1 MMLQLGLFAVLFAV
15 VFSAP
20 QSNYVQWFE
29 MEPAKKVQRHNLAK
43 TIFEDLYTEWEKFK
57 NNHGKTYENLKEEEH
72 RFGVFTRNL
81 EYIKKH
87 NTEYN
92 AGLHSYYLG
101 VNHLAD
107 LEVEEFRKLNGY
119 RKSKNASLTT
129 GGCSTYLSASNVK
142 VPDEVDWRKEGYVT
156 PVKNQGQCGSCWSFS
171 TTGSLEG
178 QTFKK
183 TQILISLS
191 EQQLVDCSGKFG
203 NEGCNGGLMDN
214 AFAYIKSV
222 GGIESE
228 EEYPYKHKQSKCKA
242 VKSEFVAEDTG
253 CVDVES
259 GSEDK
264 LKEALATVGP
274 ISVAIDASHQSFQLY
289 ESGVYDEPDCSSEQL
304 DHGVLT
310 VGYGTSDDGQ
320 DYWIVK
326 NSWGTTWG
334 KEGYIMMSRNKK
346 NQCGIATQAS
356 YPLV

>member
-20 QSNYVQWFE
+20 QSNNVQWFE

-107 LEVEEFRKLNGY
+107 L
-119 RKSKNASLTT
+119 
-129 GGCSTYLSASNVK
+129 
-142 VPDEVDWRKEGYVT
+142 
-156 PVKNQGQCGSCWSFS
+156 GQCGSCWSFS

-289 ESGVYDEPDCSSEQL
+289 ESG
-304 DHGVLT
+304 
-310 VGYGTSDDGQ
+310 
-320 DYWIVK
+320 
-326 NSWGTTWG
+326 NWGTTWG